1 MNGGSQAASQWLGQE
16 DGRESDHEAGSFVE
30 AQDDMP
36 LLLEDEID
44 TPPTDRLTKLAGV
57 AAVIAVIGWLAVY
70 GVTNQALIA
79 GGITLSGA
87 VAIVQGTAPTLV
99 LIALIYLL
107 VVRTSRSETGRFQRV
122 SAALR
127 GEQGRLEAIMASVT
141 ARIDAERADIA
152 THADQLT
159 SIGEDAA
166 ERLRAVADH
175 LRGDIATLSRD
186 AEALRQSSHAARG
199 DMTALMGDIPKAQAQ
214 TVEMTAALD
223 AAGLAA
229 HERAGALDAQ
239 IAALVARSREADE
252 VAGGA
257 AQKLAAHLARVEGVS
272 ETAGARLVEAAVT
285 MTSAIDAAL
294 GRAAEAGDAARQGME
309 AQGAAMRALVD
320 QSEAALA
327 RTGADAS
334 EALTKRVEEVT
345 AKLQTL
351 GELLAS
357 HENTSTRLIY
367 GVSLGMDMVDARFTA
382 IDTGAQ
388 ARHDRLTTA
397 LSGLATHAETLAGA
411 LDRGGTSAEA
421 MIGKTET
428 LMTALDAVARDVEES
443 LPAAFARL
451 DTNVDASRAKIAD
464 VAPDVARIE
473 REATAALDR
482 LLDAEKLL
490 TGQRATLDALGTEL
504 ETRLAAGRASADDL
518 VAAVEGA
525 DSRTREIA
533 EGATNTLV
541 EAMMRV
547 RETAQVAADRAKEA
561 LAAVVPDSAERLS
574 AAVKEAL
581 HNAVTGQVE
590 AQISEL
596 AATAERAVASAN
608 TASDRLMRQM
618 LTIAETSAQVEA
630 RIGEARTEI
639 EEADRDNFSR
649 RVALLIESL
658 NSTAID
664 VTKILS
670 NDVTDSAWG
679 AYLKGDRGVFTRR
692 AVRLLDAGE
701 VREIARHY
709 NEEPEF
715 RDQVNRYVHDFEA
728 MLRNVLATRAGSPLG
743 VTLLSSDMGKLYVA
757 LAQAIER
764 LRA

>member
-1 MNGGSQAASQWLGQE
+1 MNGGSQAASQWLGQG
-16 DGRESDHEAGSFVE
+16 DDVALAPHVE
-30 AQDDMP
+30 AT
-36 LLLEDEID
+36 LLLEDEVD
-44 TPPTDRLTKLAGV
+44 VLPTDRLPVVAGV
-57 AAVIAVIGWLAVY
+57 VALLVALGWLVAFALAND
-70 GVTNQALIA
+70 TLIA
-79 GGITLSGA
+79 GPLTLSAAVSFIDGA
-87 VAIVQGTAPTLV
+87 VPPLV
-99 LIALIYLL
+99 LIALLYML
-107 VVRTSRSETGRFQRV
+107 VVRTSRSEATRFGRV

-127 GEQGRLEAIMASVT
+127 GEQGRIEAIFASVT
-141 ARIDAERADIA
+141 SRIDAERADIA
-152 THADQLT
+152 DHADRLT
-159 SIGEDAA
+159 VIGEDAA

-186 AEALRQSSHAARG
+186 AEALHQSSQAARSDLTAMLG
-199 DMTALMGDIPKAQAQ
+199 DMPKAQAQ
-214 TVEMTAALD
+214 TVEMTATLD

-229 HERAGALDAQ
+229 HERTGALDAQ

-272 ETAGARLVEAAVT
+272 ETAGTKLVEAAGT

-294 GRAAEAGDAARQGME
+294 LRAAEAGDAARQGME
-309 AQGAAMRALVD
+309 AQGTAMRALVE
-320 QSEAALA
+320 QSEAALE

-334 EALTKRVEEVT
+334 EALAARVAEVT
-345 AKLQTL
+345 ARLEQL
-351 GELLAS
+351 GAMLAD
-357 HENTSTRLIY
+357 HEATSTKLIY
-367 GVSLGMDMVDARFTA
+367 GVSSGIDRIDARFAT
-382 IDTGAQ
+382 IDEGAE
-388 ARHDRLTTA
+388 ARHERLATA
-397 LSGLATHAETLAGA
+397 LSGLAANANTLASA
-411 LDRGGTSAEA
+411 LDRGGASAEA

-428 LMTALDAVARDVEES
+428 LMTALDATTREIEES

-451 DTNVDASRAKIAD
+451 DTSVDASRAKIAD
-464 VAPDVARIE
+464 VAPEVARIE
-473 REATAALDR
+473 REASAALDR
-482 LLDAEKLL
+482 LLDAEKVLA
-490 TGQRATLDALGTEL
+490 GQRAALDALGTEL
-504 ETRLAAGRASADDL
+504 ETRLAAGHAAADDL

-525 DSRTREIA
+525 DGRTREIA

-547 RETAQVAADRAKEA
+547 RETAQVAANRAREA
-561 LAAVVPDSAERLS
+561 LAAVVPDSADRLS

-581 HNAVTGQVE
+581 QNAVTGQVE
-590 AQISEL
+590 AQIGEL

-630 RIGEARTEI
+630 RIAEARSEI
-639 EEADRDNFSR
+639 EETDRDNFSR

-670 NDVTDSAWG
+670 NEVTDSAWG

-701 VREIARHY
+701 VREIGRHY
-709 NEEPEF
+709 NDEPEF

-764 LRA
+764 LRT

>member
-1 MNGGSQAASQWLGQE
+1 MNGGSQTASQWLGHEDADVVEPQE
-16 DGRESDHEAGSFVE
+16 V
-30 AQDDMP
+30 MP
-36 LLLEDEID
+36 LLLEDEVD
-44 TPPTDRLTKLAGV
+44 EPQTDRLPMIAGTLAVV
-57 AAVIAVIGWLAVY
+57 AAIVWLAVF
-70 GVTNQALIA
+70 GLANQTAFA
-79 GGITLSGA
+79 TGATLSSA
-87 VAIVQGTAPTLV
+87 VNLVQGAAAPLV
-99 LIALIYLL
+99 LIALAYLL
-107 VVRTSRSETGRFQRV
+107 IVRTSRSEASRLGRV

-127 GEQGRLEAIMASVT
+127 GEQGRLEAILTSVT
-141 ARIDAERADIA
+141 TRIDAERADIA
-152 THADQLT
+152 AHAAQLT
-159 SIGEDAA
+159 TIGEDAA

-186 AEALRQSSHAARG
+186 TETLRQSSQAARADITALIG
-199 DMTALMGDIPKAQAQ
+199 DMPKAQAQ
-214 TVEMTAALD
+214 TVEMATALD

-239 IAALVARSREADE
+239 VAALVARTREADE
-252 VAGGA
+252 IVGGT
-257 AQKLAAHLARVEGVS
+257 AQKLAAHLSRVEGVS
-272 ETAGARLVEAAVT
+272 ETAATHLTEASKT

-309 AQGAAMRALVD
+309 AQGAAMRALVE
-320 QSEAALA
+320 QSDAALG

-334 EALTKRVEEVT
+334 EALAKRVEDVT
-345 AKLQTL
+345 AKLNTL

-357 HENTSTRLIY
+357 HEATSTRLIY
-367 GVSLGMDMVDARFTA
+367 GVSLGMDMVDERFTA

-397 LSGLATHAETLAGA
+397 LAGLSTHAETLASA
-411 LDRGGTSAEA
+411 LDRGGVSAEA

-428 LMTALDAVARDVEES
+428 LMTALDATTREIEES

-451 DTNVDASRAKIAD
+451 DTSVEASRAKIAE
-464 VAPDVARIE
+464 VAPDVSRIE
-473 REATAALDR
+473 REASAALDR

-490 TGQRATLDALGTEL
+490 TDQRAALEALGGEL
-504 ETRLAAGRASADDL
+504 ETRLAAGRASANDL
-518 VAAVEGA
+518 VAAVQGA
-525 DSRTREIA
+525 DTRTREIA

-547 RETAQVAADRAKEA
+547 RETAQVAADRAREA
-561 LAAVVPDSAERLS
+561 LAAVVPDSADRLS

-581 HNAVTGQVE
+581 QNAVTGQVE
-590 AQISEL
+590 AQIGEL
-596 AATAERAVASAN
+596 AATAERAIASAN

-630 RIGEARTEI
+630 RIAEARTEI
-639 EEADRDNFSR
+639 EETDRDNFSR

-670 NDVTDSAWG
+670 NDITDSAWG

-715 RDQVNRYVHDFEA
+715 RDQVNRYIHDFEA

-764 LRA
+764 LRT

>member
-1 MNGGSQAASQWLGQE
+1 MASAPL
-16 DGRESDHEAGSFVE
+16 VE
-30 AQDDMP
+30 AP
-36 LLLEDEID
+36 LLREDD
-44 TPPTDRLTKLAGV
+44 FDALPTDRLPIV
-57 AAVIAVIGWLAVY
+57 A
-70 GVTNQALIA
+70 
-79 GGITLSGA
+79 GA
-87 VAIVQGTAPTLV
+87 VALVAALGWIVAFGMTNQGLSDAPLSLSVIVGLVQGAVPPLV
-99 LIALIYLL
+99 LIALLYLL
-107 VVRTSRSETGRFQRV
+107 VVRTSRSETTRFGRV
-122 SAALR
+122 SAAMR

-141 ARIDAERADIA
+141 NRIEAERADIA
-152 THADQLT
+152 VHADRLT
-159 SIGEDAA
+159 TIGEDAA
-166 ERLRAVADH
+166 ERLRTIADH

-186 AEALRQSSHAARG
+186 TEALHQSSQAARNDLTAMLG
-199 DMTALMGDIPKAQAQ
+199 DMPKAQAQ
-214 TVEMTAALD
+214 TVEMTATLD

-229 HERAGALDAQ
+229 HERTGALDAQ

-272 ETAGARLVEAAVT
+272 ETAGAKLVEAAKT

-294 GRAAEAGDAARQGME
+294 VRAAEAGDAARKGME
-309 AQGAAMRALVD
+309 AQGSAMRALVE
-320 QSEAALA
+320 QSEAALE

-334 EALTKRVEEVT
+334 EALAQRVEDVT
-345 AKLQTL
+345 AKLNTL
-351 GELLAS
+351 GVLLAS
-357 HENTSTRLIY
+357 HEATSTRLIY
-367 GVSLGMDMVDARFTA
+367 GVSLGMDMVDERFTA
-382 IDTGAQ
+382 IDTGAE

-397 LSGLATHAETLAGA
+397 LSGLATHAETLANA
-411 LDRGGTSAEA
+411 LDRGGTSADA

-428 LMTALDAVARDVEES
+428 LMTALDATTREIEEA

-451 DTNVDASRAKIAD
+451 DTSVDASRAKIAE
-464 VAPDVARIE
+464 VAPEVSQIE
-473 REATAALDR
+473 REASAALDR

-490 TGQRATLDALGTEL
+490 SNQRSALEALGSEL
-504 ETRLAAGRASADDL
+504 ETRLAAGRTSANDL

-525 DSRTREIA
+525 DARTREIA

-541 EAMMRV
+541 EAMVRV
-547 RETAQVAADRAKEA
+547 RETAQIAADRAREA
-561 LAAVVPDSAERLS
+561 LAAVVPDSADRLS

-581 HNAVTGQVE
+581 QNAVTGQVE

-764 LRA
+764 LRS

>member
-1 MNGGSQAASQWLGQE
+1 MNGGSQVASQWRGQE
-16 DGRESDHEAGSFVE
+16 DDIVVE
-30 AQDDMP
+30 AQHNAP
-36 LLLEDEID
+36 LLLDDEVD
-44 TPPTDRLTKLAGV
+44 DLPQDRGPMV
-57 AAVIAVIGWLAVY
+57 AA
-70 GVTNQALIA
+70 
-79 GGITLSGA
+79 A
-87 VAIVQGTAPTLV
+87 VAILAAMGWLIAFAFANQGLVTGDLSLAKVVALVQGSAPPLV
-99 LIALIYLL
+99 LIMLVYLL
-107 VVRTSRSETGRFQRV
+107 FVRASRSEATRFGRI
-122 SAALR
+122 SAAMR
-127 GEQGRLEAIMASVT
+127 GEQARLEAILTSVS
-141 ARIDAERADIA
+141 ARIDVERSDLVE
-152 THADQLT
+152 HANQLT

-166 ERLRAVADH
+166 ERLKAVADH

-186 AEALRQSSHAARG
+186 TEALHQSSAGARNQ
-199 DMTALMGDIPKAQAQ
+199 MTALLGDMPKAQAM
-214 TVEMTAALD
+214 TVEMTATLD

-229 HERAGALDAQ
+229 HERTGALDAQ
-239 IAALVARSREADE
+239 IAALVARGREADE

-272 ETAGARLVEAAVT
+272 DTAAAKLAEAAQT

-294 GRAAEAGDAARQGME
+294 VRAAEGGDAARQGME
-309 AQGAAMRALVD
+309 AQGAAMRALVE
-320 QSEAALA
+320 QSEAALE
-327 RTGADAS
+327 R
-334 EALTKRVEEVT
+334 
-345 AKLQTL
+345 
-351 GELLAS
+351 
-357 HENTSTRLIY
+357 
-367 GVSLGMDMVDARFTA
+367 
-382 IDTGAQ
+382 TGAQ
-388 ARHDRLTTA
+388 ASETLAVRVAEVTTRLEELGAMLVEHEAGSTKLIYGLSSGIDAIDERFAAIDEGAEARHERLATA
-397 LSGLATHAETLAGA
+397 LSGLSTHAGTLAAA
-411 LDRGGTSAEA
+411 LDRSGASADA

-428 LMTALDAVARDVEES
+428 LMTALDATTREIEET

-451 DTNVDASRAKIAD
+451 DTSVDASKAKIAE
-464 VAPDVARIE
+464 VAPEIARIE
-473 REATAALDR
+473 REASAALDR

-490 TGQRATLDALGTEL
+490 AGQRTALDALGGEL
-504 ETRLAAGRASADDL
+504 EARLAAGRASASDL

-541 EAMMRV
+541 EAMVRV
-547 RETAQVAADRAKEA
+547 RETAQVAADRAREA
-561 LAAVVPDSAERLS
+561 LAAVVPDSADRLS

-581 HNAVTGQVE
+581 QNAVTGQVE
-590 AQISEL
+590 AQIGEL

-630 RIGEARTEI
+630 RIGEARSEI
-639 EEADRDNFSR
+639 EDADRDNFAR

-709 NEEPEF
+709 NDEPEF
-715 RDQVNRYVHDFEA
+715 RDQVNRYIHDFEA

-764 LRA
+764 LRT

>member
-1 MNGGSQAASQWLGQE
+1 MNGGTQAASQWPDEHDVGTVQPSNAVPFPFDALDQE
-16 DGRESDHEAGSFVE
+16 
-30 AQDDMP
+30 
-36 LLLEDEID
+36 
-44 TPPTDRLTKLAGV
+44 PPVTDRRALICGVLAIIAALAWLVAFALANHSVLGRAMSTGGAVSLVQGV
-57 AAVIAVIGWLAVY
+57 A
-70 GVTNQALIA
+70 
-79 GGITLSGA
+79 
-87 VAIVQGTAPTLV
+87 PPLV
-99 LIALIYLL
+99 LIALLYLL
-107 VVRTSRSETGRFQRV
+107 AVRTSRSEATRFGKV

-127 GEQGRLEAIMASVT
+127 SEQDRLASVIAGVT
-141 ARIDAERADIA
+141 ARIDAERAEIA
-152 THADQLT
+152 AHADRLT

-166 ERLRAVADH
+166 ERLRNVADH

-186 AEALRQSSHAARG
+186 AELLHQSSQAARG
-199 DMTALMGDIPKAQAQ
+199 DMASLIGDMPKAQQQ
-214 TVEMTAALD
+214 TEALTG
-223 AAGLAA
+223 ALEQAGLTA

-257 AQKLAAHLARVEGVS
+257 AQKLAAHLARVDGVS
-272 ETAGARLVEAAVT
+272 EAASARLTEASQT
-285 MTSAIDAAL
+285 MTAAIDGAL
-294 GRAAEAGDAARQGME
+294 LRAAEAGDAARQGME
-309 AQGAAMRALVD
+309 AQGSAMRALVE

-327 RTGADAS
+327 RTGAEAS
-334 EALTKRVEEVT
+334 EALASRVADVT
-345 AKLQTL
+345 ARLEDL
-351 GELLAS
+351 GAMLED
-357 HENTSTRLIY
+357 HEANSKKLIY
-367 GVSLGMDMVDARFTA
+367 GVASGIDRIDERFAAMDE
-382 IDTGAQ
+382 GAE
-388 ARHDRLTTA
+388 ARHERLASA
-397 LSGLATHAETLAGA
+397 LSGLATHAGSLASA
-411 LDRGGTSAEA
+411 LDRGGAAADA

-428 LMTALDAVARDVEES
+428 LMTALDATTREIEEH

-451 DTNVDASRAKIAD
+451 DTSVDASRSKIAE
-464 VAPDVARIE
+464 VAPEVSRIE
-473 REATAALDR
+473 REASAALDR

-490 TGQRATLDALGTEL
+490 AGQRAALDALGSEL
-504 ETRLAAGRASADDL
+504 ESKLAAGRASANDL
-518 VAAVEGA
+518 VAAVQGA

-541 EAMMRV
+541 EAMVRV
-547 RETAQVAADRAKEA
+547 RETAQLAAARAREA

-574 AAVKEAL
+574 AAVKNAL
-581 HNAVTGQVE
+581 EGAVTAQVE
-590 AQISEL
+590 AQIGEL
-596 AATAERAVASAN
+596 AANAERAVASAN

-630 RIGEARTEI
+630 RIGEARSEI

-701 VREIARHY
+701 VREITRHY
-709 NEEPEF
+709 NDEPEF
-715 RDQVNRYVHDFEA
+715 RDQVNRYIHDFEA

-764 LRA
+764 LRT

>member
-1 MNGGSQAASQWLGQE
+1 MTGGSQAASQWHGEQADVASE
-16 DGRESDHEAGSFVE
+16 PYDAAPVAF
-30 AQDDMP
+30 DMP
-36 LLLEDEID
+36 DDEA
-44 TPPTDRLTKLAGV
+44 PTRDRHALICGVVAVV
-57 AAVIAVIGWLAVY
+57 AALGWLTAFAIA
-70 GVTNQALIA
+70 NQPALERPLALGNVVALI
-79 GGITLSGA
+79 
-87 VAIVQGTAPTLV
+87 QGVVPPIV
-99 LIALIYLL
+99 LISLIYLL
-107 VVRTSRSETGRFQRV
+107 AVRTSRSEATRFGRI

-127 GEQGRLEAIMASVT
+127 NEQLRLATVMTNVT

-152 THADQLT
+152 AQAERLT
-159 SIGEDAA
+159 TIGEDAA
-166 ERLRAVADH
+166 ERLRSVADH

-186 AEALRQSSHAARG
+186 AETLHQSSQAARG
-199 DMTALMGDIPKAQAQ
+199 DMTSLIGDMPKAQQQ
-214 TVEMTAALD
+214 TQALTK
-223 AAGLAA
+223 ALEEAGLAA

-257 AQKLAAHLARVEGVS
+257 AQKLAAHLARVDGVS
-272 ETAGARLVEAAVT
+272 DAASARLTEASKT
-285 MTSAIDAAL
+285 MTAAIDGAL
-294 GRAAEAGDAARQGME
+294 LRAAAAGDAARQGME
-309 AQGAAMRALVD
+309 AQGSAMRALVE

-327 RTGADAS
+327 RTGVEAS
-334 EALTKRVEEVT
+334 EALAARVADVT
-345 AKLQTL
+345 ARLEGL
-351 GELLAS
+351 GAMLAD
-357 HENTSTRLIY
+357 HETASTKLIY
-367 GVSLGMDMVDARFTA
+367 GVASGIDRIDERFAA
-382 IDTGAQ
+382 IDEGAE
-388 ARHDRLTTA
+388 ARHERLATA
-397 LSGLATHAETLAGA
+397 LSSLATHAGTLAVA
-411 LDRGGTSAEA
+411 LDRGGAA
-421 MIGKTET
+421 ADDMIGKTET
-428 LMTALDAVARDVEES
+428 LMTALDATTREIEES

-451 DTNVDASRAKIAD
+451 DTSADASRRKIAE
-464 VAPDVARIE
+464 VAPEVARIE
-473 REATAALDR
+473 REASAALDR

-490 TGQRATLDALGTEL
+490 ASQRTALDSLGSEL
-504 ETRLAAGRASADDL
+504 ETRLAAGRASASDL

-525 DSRTREIA
+525 DNRTREIA

-541 EAMMRV
+541 EAMIRV
-547 RETAQVAADRAKEA
+547 RETAQVAADRAREA
-561 LAAVVPDSAERLS
+561 LAAVVPDSADRLS
-574 AAVKEAL
+574 AAVKDAL
-581 HNAVTGQVE
+581 QNAVTGQVE
-590 AQISEL
+590 AQIGEL

-701 VREIARHY
+701 VREITRHY

-715 RDQVNRYVHDFEA
+715 REQVNRYIHDFEA

-764 LRA
+764 LRS

>member
-1 MNGGSQAASQWLGQE
+1 MTGGSQAASLWDGQE
-16 DGRESDHEAGSFVE
+16 DDVASALLVE
-30 AQDDMP
+30 AP
-36 LLLEDEID
+36 LLLENDFD
-44 TPPTDRLTKLAGV
+44 ALPTDRLPVVAGAVALV
-57 AAVIAVIGWLAVY
+57 AALGWIVAF
-70 GVTNQALIA
+70 GVTNQAISDGPLSLSAVVGLIQ
-79 GGITLSGA
+79 G
-87 VAIVQGTAPTLV
+87 VAPPLV
-99 LIALIYLL
+99 LIALLYLL
-107 VVRTSRSETGRFQRV
+107 VVRTSRSETTRFGRV
-122 SAALR
+122 SAAMR

-141 ARIDAERADIA
+141 NRIEAERADIA
-152 THADQLT
+152 VHAEHLT
-159 SIGEDAA
+159 AIGEDAA
-166 ERLRAVADH
+166 ERLRTIADH

-186 AEALRQSSHAARG
+186 TEALHQSSQAARNDLTAMLG
-199 DMTALMGDIPKAQAQ
+199 DMPKAQAQ
-214 TVEMTAALD
+214 TVEMTATLD

-229 HERAGALDAQ
+229 HERTGALDAQ

-272 ETAGARLVEAAVT
+272 ETAGAKLVEAAGT

-294 GRAAEAGDAARQGME
+294 VRAAEAGDAARKGME
-309 AQGAAMRALVD
+309 AQGSAMRALVE
-320 QSEAALA
+320 QSEAALE
-327 RTGADAS
+327 RTGAEAS
-334 EALTKRVEEVT
+334 EALALRVEDVT
-345 AKLQTL
+345 AKLNTL
-351 GELLAS
+351 GDLLAS
-357 HENTSTRLIY
+357 HEATSTRLIY
-367 GVSLGMDMVDARFTA
+367 GVSLGMDMVDERFTA
-382 IDTGAQ
+382 IDTGAE

-397 LSGLATHAETLAGA
+397 LSGLATHAETLANA
-411 LDRGGTSAEA
+411 LDRGGTSADT

-428 LMTALDAVARDVEES
+428 LMTALDATTREIEEA

-451 DTNVDASRAKIAD
+451 DTSVDASRAKIAE
-464 VAPDVARIE
+464 VAPEVSQIE
-473 REATAALDR
+473 REASSALDR

-490 TGQRATLDALGTEL
+490 SNQRSALEALGSEL
-504 ETRLAAGRASADDL
+504 ETRLAAGRTSANDL

-525 DSRTREIA
+525 DARTREIA

-541 EAMMRV
+541 EAMVRV
-547 RETAQVAADRAKEA
+547 RETAQVAADRAREA
-561 LAAVVPDSAERLS
+561 LAAVVPDSADRLS

-581 HNAVTGQVE
+581 QNAVTGQVE
-590 AQISEL
+590 AQIGEL

-630 RIGEARTEI
+630 RIAEARSEI
-639 EEADRDNFSR
+639 EETDRDNFSR

-709 NEEPEF
+709 NDEPEF

-764 LRA
+764 LRT

>member
-1 MNGGSQAASQWLGQE
+1 MNGGSQAASQWPGT
-16 DGRESDHEAGSFVE
+16 DGDAAIALQVE
-30 AQDDMP
+30 APFLFEDDSEEP
-36 LLLEDEID
+36 QS
-44 TPPTDRLTKLAGV
+44 DRLPIV
-57 AAVIAVIGWLAVY
+57 AAVVAIFAALGWLIVF
-70 GVTNQALIA
+70 GLTNQRVVADGMI
-79 GGITLSGA
+79 LSG
-87 VAIVQGTAPTLV
+87 IVTLIQGAAPPLV

-107 VVRTSRSETGRFQRV
+107 VVRTSRSETSRFGRI
-122 SAALR
+122 SSALR
-127 GEQGRLEAIMASVT
+127 SEQGRLEAIFANVT
-141 ARIDAERADIA
+141 AHIDAERAEIA
-152 THADQLT
+152 AQADRLT

-166 ERLRAVADH
+166 ARLRAVADH

-186 AEALRQSSHAARG
+186 AETLHQSSQAARG
-199 DMTALMGDIPKAQAQ
+199 AMSSLVGDMPKAQEQ
-214 TVEMTAALD
+214 TIALTM
-223 AAGLAA
+223 ALEEAGLTA

-239 IAALVARSREADE
+239 IATLVARGREADE

-257 AQKLAAHLARVEGVS
+257 AQKLAAHLARVDGVS
-272 ETAGARLVEAAVT
+272 EAASARLVEAAQT
-285 MTSAIDAAL
+285 MTGAIDAAL
-294 GRAAEAGDAARQGME
+294 IRAAEAGDAARQGME
-309 AQGAAMRALVD
+309 AQGVAMRALVE
-320 QSEAALA
+320 QSEAALE
-327 RTGADAS
+327 RTGSQAS
-334 EALTKRVEEVT
+334 EALAARVAEVT
-345 AKLQTL
+345 ARLEEL
-351 GELLAS
+351 GAMLVD
-357 HENTSTRLIY
+357 HEATSTKLIY
-367 GVSLGMDMVDARFTA
+367 GVSSGIDRIDERFAAMDE
-382 IDTGAQ
+382 GAE
-388 ARHDRLTTA
+388 ARHDRLSTA
-397 LSGLATHAETLAGA
+397 LSGLATHAGTLASA

-428 LMTALDAVARDVEES
+428 LMTALDATTREIEES

-451 DTNVDASRAKIAD
+451 DTSVDASKAKIAE
-464 VAPDVARIE
+464 VAPEVARIE
-473 REATAALDR
+473 REASAALDR

-490 TGQRATLDALGTEL
+490 AGQRTALDALGTEL
-504 ETRLAAGRASADDL
+504 ESRLAAGRIAANDM

-541 EAMMRV
+541 EAMVRV
-547 RETAQVAADRAKEA
+547 RETAQVAADRAREA
-561 LAAVVPDSAERLS
+561 LAAVVPDSADRLS

-581 HNAVTGQVE
+581 QNAVTGQVE
-590 AQISEL
+590 AQIGEL

-630 RIGEARTEI
+630 RIGEARSEI
-639 EEADRDNFSR
+639 EEADRDNFAR

-715 RDQVNRYVHDFEA
+715 RDQVNRYIHDFEA

-764 LRA
+764 LRT